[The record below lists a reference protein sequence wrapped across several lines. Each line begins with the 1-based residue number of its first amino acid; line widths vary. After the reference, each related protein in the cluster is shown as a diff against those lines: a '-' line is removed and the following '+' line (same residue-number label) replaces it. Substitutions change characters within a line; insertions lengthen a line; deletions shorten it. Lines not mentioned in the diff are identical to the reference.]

1 MAKEDIKYAL
11 TKGQQLHYI
20 PNSLEKLQGKKE
32 CIYTIEKVL
41 GQGGYGITYLASTK
55 IEQGRTKHK
64 IFYAIMF
71 MWLIVICLYL

>member
-55 IEQGRTKHK
+55 IEQGHTKHK

>member
-1 MAKEDIKYAL
+1 MANDLSNLPAGKSLQNGKY
-11 TKGQQLHYI
+11 KI
-20 PNSLEKLQGKKE
+20 
-32 CIYTIEKVL
+32 IKVL